1 VTVDL
6 RRPASSDDV
15 EWLSVLAES
24 RLALDDLASR
34 ISTFVWSELL
44 HPAYR
49 IADDGDAHE
58 VSWVEVSHAHGSD
71 VHAAAHFDALVGLP
85 QAAFENGFED
95 PAGVWNAPPFQGG
108 LPPRQHA
115 ALLSELM
122 ARTDAEEGVC
132 GVWTGWAAAHRL
144 AATSAPRRI
153 VAGRELAFFRS
164 PSKGFGISID
174 EVEHQAAN
182 VVFPLDHRWLVIT
195 DPDHWMT
202 YVGADADT
210 GAALA
215 GSAAFEMRGPGA
227 GRLQS

>member
-6 RRPASSDDV
+6 WRPATSDDV
-15 EWLSVLAES
+15 EWFSVLAEP

-34 ISTFVWSELL
+34 MPVFVWSELL

-49 IADDGDAHE
+49 ITDDGDVRE
-58 VSWVEVSHAHGSD
+58 VSWAEVANAHGSD
-71 VHAAAHFDALVGLP
+71 VHAATHFDALVGLP
-85 QAAFENGFED
+85 QAAFENGFDD

-122 ARTDAEEGVC
+122 ARTEAEEGVC
-132 GVWTGWAAAHRL
+132 GVWTGWAVARRL
-144 AATSAPRRI
+144 TATAAPRRV
-153 VAGRELAFFRS
+153 VAGREVAFFRS
-164 PSKGFGISID
+164 PLKGFGESID
-174 EVEHQAAN
+174 EVEHQAPN
-182 VVFPLDHRWLVIT
+182 VLFPLDHRWLVIT

-210 GAALA
+210 SAALA
-215 GSAAFEMRGPGA
+215 GSAAFEMRGPA
-227 GRLQS
+227 SVRLQS